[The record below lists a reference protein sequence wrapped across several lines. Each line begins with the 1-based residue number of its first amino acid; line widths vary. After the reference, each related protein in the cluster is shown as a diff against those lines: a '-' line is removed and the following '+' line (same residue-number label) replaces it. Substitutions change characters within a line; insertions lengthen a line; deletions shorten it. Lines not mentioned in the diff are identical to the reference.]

1 MSRSILLALGIY
13 VMLSTINRTMGFNA
27 AYDLGYG
34 AISLVAIVI
43 SVTFAW
49 LWRVRATPMALG
61 MALSWAGC
69 HGLVGYWWVYN
80 QIGRDPSGFFEHD
93 LLFAFISLYFTGAI
107 LHLSVISRAYFK
119 TRLVFWCTLCG
130 VVGVSAALAYAV
142 G

>member
-1 MSRSILLALGIY
+1 MSRSILLLLGIY
-13 VMLSTINRTMGFNA
+13 VSLSSIDRTLGFDA

-69 HGLVGYWWVYN
+69 HGLLGYWWVYN
-80 QIGRDPSGFFEHD
+80 QIGRLPKGAFEHD
-93 LLFAFISLYFTGAI
+93 LLFAFISLYFAGAV

-119 TRLVFWCTLCG
+119 TRLVFWLTLGG
-130 VVGVSAALAYAV
+130 VTGISTALAYAV